1 MKSEIT
7 ATFLADAIEQTK
19 NFQNR
24 VRKNLSHTNNAH
36 TLWQTNAR
44 TQISKHFWPAHRRKS
59 TKVGLK
65 EFQPNR
71 PRRPTSLE
79 TGCCFDRNGETAK
92 RAKSKRRRN
101 NKKDLDFVLP
111 SPLQFDCNHK
121 IFGKRI
127 GYPSNC
133 PSFRL
138 HSKLYKDISRHLAHV
153 AHFTF

>member
-1 MKSEIT
+1 
-7 ATFLADAIEQTK
+7 
-19 NFQNR
+19 
-24 VRKNLSHTNNAH
+24 
-36 TLWQTNAR
+36 
-44 TQISKHFWPAHRRKS
+44 
-59 TKVGLK
+59 LK
-65 EFQPNR
+65 DFQPNR

-79 TGCCFDRNGETAK
+79 TGCYFDNGDETVKRRNGP
-92 RAKSKRRRN
+92 SQNDN
-101 NKKDLDFVLP
+101 NTKKDFDFVLP